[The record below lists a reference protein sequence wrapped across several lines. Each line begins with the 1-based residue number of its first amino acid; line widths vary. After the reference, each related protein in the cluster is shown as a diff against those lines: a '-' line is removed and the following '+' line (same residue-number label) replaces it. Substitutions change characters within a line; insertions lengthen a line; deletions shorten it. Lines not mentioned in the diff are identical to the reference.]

1 MSSPRQ
7 QLSSLLRRMMRVKSL
22 AILLVFFFMACFFTV
37 AMAWRR
43 HRRVLRHSSAHG
55 EAVCL
60 PRAGGASLFC
70 LQYPPCGG
78 FQNVGRGWVHFP
90 LSSFLR
96 GNMHSFCPTTA
107 CSRRI
112 ADLSRL

>member
-22 AILLVFFFMACFFTV
+22 AILSVFFFMACFFTV

-55 EAVCL
+55 EL
-60 PRAGGASLFC
+60 PFSVSSI
-70 LQYPPCGG
+70 PPCGG